1 MSNNKNNVTTG
12 KPKVGGAVFRAPI
25 STPLPTDA
33 TTELNAA
40 FKCLGYI
47 SEDGLTNDGSRTTQS
62 IKAWGGDVV
71 CVATTDKKDDF
82 GFTLIESLSA
92 EVLKLIHGDGSVTGT
107 LEDGMTVAVGSG
119 DTDEDYA
126 YVADMI
132 MTGGVLKRIVLP
144 SASVSNVAEV
154 QYDDSDAVGYGVT
167 LTAMADSAGNT
178 HYEYFKKP
186 ATE

>member
-33 TTELNAA
+33 TTELNVA

-71 CVATTDKKDDF
+71 HVSTTDKKDDF
-82 GFTLIESLSA
+82 TMTFIESLSA
-92 EVLKLIHGDGSVTGT
+92 EVLKLVHGDSNVTGS
-107 LEDGMTVAVGSG
+107 LEDGMTVAAGSG
-119 DTDEDYA
+119 DLEDYA
-126 YVADMI
+126 YVIEMI
-132 MTGGVLKRIVLP
+132 MTGGVLKRVVLP